1 MTLDKE
7 KYVTLP
13 QWALSG
19 LVSIILAGVTTWGVI
34 SAKAA
39 TLELRATHNENNIE
53 RLQESKVSRDEFNLV
68 LEQLNRIEKKLDEHT
83 KETK

>member
-1 MTLDKE
+1 MTVDKNKE
-7 KYVTLP
+7 ITLP

-53 RLQESKVSRDEFNLV
+53 RLQGSKVGRDEFNLV